1 MTTVETAEAQAGGWQ
16 RRLRMGIAGIG
27 QGGGGMLPAMAS
39 MREME
44 LVAGADINP
53 LTRDRFH
60 DRYPQAKV
68 YPTVAELCQDPAV
81 QAVWVSSPNRFH
93 CEHAIEALT
102 HGKHVVV
109 EKPMAVTLDEA
120 DRMNRAAR
128 ENGVILIAGH
138 TNSFEL
144 HVRAMRK
151 IVNSGKLGRL
161 CAVHVWS
168 YTDWMLRGRTPDELD
183 PEQGGGI
190 PWRQGPHQIDVVRL
204 IGGGLL
210 RSVRGTTG
218 DWLRE
223 RKVAGYYNAFMEF
236 QDGATASIL
245 HNGYGYFVT
254 AELFPWALERR
265 RYSEAELIEI
275 RRQIRSGDRDEETEK
290 QAFRIG
296 GNREPSRA
304 PARSAEPPA
313 WTPADLGMV
322 LVTCERGDIRNSKY
336 GLYVYGDEGR
346 FEIPLTGGLGLQEH
360 RAELEELYAAAVLG
374 KPVYHSGEWG
384 AATLEACI
392 AMMQSAREHRE
403 LLLERQVAMPP
414 GYDDELSLP
423 EPRPLESDTP

>member
-1 MTTVETAEAQAGGWQ
+1 MAEAGEHENVGA

-39 MREME
+39 MPQLE
-44 LVAGADINP
+44 LVAGADINA
-53 LTRDRFH
+53 LTRERFQE
-60 DRYPQAKV
+60 RYPQAKV
-68 YPTVAELCQDPAV
+68 YPSVADLCRDV
-81 QAVWVSSPNRFH
+81 DVEAVWVSSPNRFH
-93 CEHAIEALT
+93 CEHAVEALT

-109 EKPMAVTLDEA
+109 EKPMAVSLEEA
-120 DRMNRAAR
+120 DRMNAAAR
-128 ENGVILIAGH
+128 ENGVRLIAGH

-151 IVNSGKLGRL
+151 IVNSGRLGRL

-168 YTDWMLRGRTPDELD
+168 YTDWMLRARTPDELD

-210 RSVRGTTG
+210 RSVRGTVG
-218 DWLRE
+218 DWMRE
-223 RKVAGYYNAFMEF
+223 RRVAGYYNAFFEF
-236 QDGATASIL
+236 QDGATGSIL
-245 HNGYGYFVT
+245 HDGYGYFVT

-265 RYSEAELIEI
+265 RYSEGELAHI
-275 RRQIRSGDRDEETEK
+275 RSQIRSGTRDEEDEK

-296 GNREPSRA
+296 GAREPSRSD
-304 PARSAEPPA
+304 ARSNEPPA

-336 GLYVYGDEGR
+336 GIYVYGDEGR
-346 FEIPLTGGLGLQEH
+346 TEIPLTGGLGMQEH
-360 RAELEELYAAAVLG
+360 RAELEELYAAVVLG

-403 LLLERQVAMPP
+403 IMLERQVAMPQS
-414 GYDDELSLP
+414 YDEDLILP
-423 EPRPLESDTP
+423 EPEPVAVS